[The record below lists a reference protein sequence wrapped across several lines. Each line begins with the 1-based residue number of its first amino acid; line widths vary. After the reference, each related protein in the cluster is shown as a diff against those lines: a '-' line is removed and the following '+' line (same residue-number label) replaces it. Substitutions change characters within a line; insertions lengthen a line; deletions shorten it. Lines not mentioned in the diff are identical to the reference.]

1 MEPHPGIW
9 DECLETAALSDIGLR
24 RGNNQD
30 ALAVVLAG
38 SQEIFE
44 QRGHLFLVADGMGAH
59 AAGELASKLASDV
72 VLLTY
77 SKLLDRQPAE
87 ALSAAVQDAN
97 LQIHTRGNASDDF
110 RGMGTT
116 VSVLVL
122 LPQGALVAHVGDS
135 RVYRLRG
142 TRLEQLTFD
151 HSLVW
156 ELRAAGHVAAEDYS
170 SYIPKNIITRSLGPN
185 PDVPVDL
192 EGFFPIRPGDSY
204 LLCSDG
210 LSGQVKD
217 EEIGKVLLALPPK
230 DAVQALVDLANLRGG
245 PDNITVIAAR
255 VTGPLV
261 ARGATAASA
270 AERSATASRLP
281 PVLWAPMGILAVAAA
296 VLAALGHGLLAAACL
311 VGAAVAGVVALL
323 RGYGRVRLPFREG
336 TLGRGPHRS
345 VDCTVDAGFVAQ
357 LAQIAQQLHDA
368 ASSAEWSID
377 WERFRS
383 LRDRAEAAG
392 RSGELLAAVRE
403 YCGAVTF
410 MMAELRSQRDR
421 IPPGGGGPAGIE
433 TNW

>member
-1 MEPHPGIW
+1 
-9 DECLETAALSDIGLR
+9 LETAALSDIGLR

-30 ALAVVLAG
+30 AMATLIAG
-38 SQEIFE
+38 SQEKFE
-44 QRGHLFLVADGMGAH
+44 ERGHLFLVADGMGAH
-59 AAGELASKLASDV
+59 AAGELASKLAADV
-72 VLLTY
+72 VSLTY
-77 SKLLDRQPAE
+77 SKLLDRKPAE
-87 ALSAAVQDAN
+87 ALGAAVQDAN

-142 TRLEQLTFD
+142 NRLDQLTFD

-156 ELRAAGHVAAEDYS
+156 ELRAAGHVASEDYP

-185 PDVPVDL
+185 PQVHVDL
-192 EGFFPIRPGDSY
+192 EGYFPVRPGDTY

-217 EEIGKVLLALPPK
+217 DEIGKVVIALPPK

-245 PDNITVIAAR
+245 PDNITVVVVR
-255 VTGPLV
+255 VTGPL
-261 ARGATAASA
+261 A
-270 AERSATASRLP
+270 AEGTTASVAAGESSGTSSRVAP
-281 PVLWAPMGILAVAAA
+281 GLWAPMGVLVLAAGILALLGQSVAAA
-296 VLAALGHGLLAAACL
+296 ASLL
-311 VGAAVAGVVALL
+311 GAAMAGAVALL

-336 TLGRGPHRS
+336 SLGKGPYS
-345 VDCTVDAGFVAQ
+345 STDCTVDATFVAQ
-357 LAQIAQQLHDA
+357 LAQIAQQLEDA
-368 ASSAEWSID
+368 AGGADWTID

-383 LRDRAEAAG
+383 FQGRAEAAG
-392 RSGELLAAVRE
+392 RSGELVAAVRE
-403 YCGAVTF
+403 YCSAITF

-421 IPPGGGGPAGIE
+421 TPPGGDSPADFEEG
-433 TNW
+433 W